1 MERTRECG
9 LIWWREG
16 LHGWA
21 IRGVGKLV
29 RGPMGGIWVMWGV
42 GVDIFMT
49 VPLVR
54 INYVASWLGTR
65 ARLAADIFS
74 G

>member
-16 LHGWA
+16 VHGWGDKDCGETGA
-21 IRGVGKLV
+21 
-29 RGPMGGIWVMWGV
+29 GPNGGFG
-42 GVDIFMT
+42 GDIFMT

-54 INYVASWLGTR
+54 IN
-65 ARLAADIFS
+65 
-74 G
+74 

>member
-16 LHGWA
+16 VHGWA
-21 IRGVGKLV
+21 VRAVGKLV
-29 RGPMGGIWVMWGV
+29 RGGRWGVWVLWGV
-42 GVDIFMT
+42 GRDIFMT

-54 INYVASWLGTR
+54 I
-65 ARLAADIFS
+65 D
-74 G
+74 